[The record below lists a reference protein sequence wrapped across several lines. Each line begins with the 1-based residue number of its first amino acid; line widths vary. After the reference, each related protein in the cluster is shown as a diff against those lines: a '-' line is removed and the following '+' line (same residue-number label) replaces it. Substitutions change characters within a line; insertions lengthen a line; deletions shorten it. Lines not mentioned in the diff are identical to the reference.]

1 VWFLVYF
8 YTCDSN
14 PDLIHTELGLDV
26 CFIFHLWL
34 YLKPEENLKPER
46 NSKNPKPEKNLEKT
60 RNPKNL
66 KKNLKK
72 LESNTFIKP
81 DRHPNPT

>member
-1 VWFLVYF
+1 V
-8 YTCDSN
+8 
-14 PDLIHTELGLDV
+14 
-26 CFIFHLWL
+26 

-46 NSKNPKPEKNLEKT
+46 NSKNPKPEKILKKLQT
-60 RNPKNL
+60 QKNL

-81 DRHPNPT
+81 DRHPNPTQNPTDSDVKFHQQI